1 MVESLRH
8 CIISIFPK
16 CCWYL
21 LLGFPGGVGH
31 DCWHSWALSVHP
43 ALLSSLCEH
52 ERGSW
57 LSDKM
62 TGSSWHFDKP
72 ILASFKAVLRRK
84 PQFQNLP
91 RAISILAYLLAKC
104 KDLARHVSHNR
115 LRQPKFQLED
125 YIAAI
130 AQSSAKDARW
140 RLRPS
145 FVATDFMMKQRV
157 SFNSSGMQLMDTGCK
172 M

>member
-1 MVESLRH
+1 
-8 CIISIFPK
+8 
-16 CCWYL
+16 
-21 LLGFPGGVGH
+21 
-31 DCWHSWALSVHP
+31 
-43 ALLSSLCEH
+43 
-52 ERGSW
+52 
-57 LSDKM
+57 
-62 TGSSWHFDKP
+62 
-72 ILASFKAVLRRK
+72 
-84 PQFQNLP
+84 
-91 RAISILAYLLAKC
+91 
-104 KDLARHVSHNR
+104 
-115 LRQPKFQLED
+115 LED